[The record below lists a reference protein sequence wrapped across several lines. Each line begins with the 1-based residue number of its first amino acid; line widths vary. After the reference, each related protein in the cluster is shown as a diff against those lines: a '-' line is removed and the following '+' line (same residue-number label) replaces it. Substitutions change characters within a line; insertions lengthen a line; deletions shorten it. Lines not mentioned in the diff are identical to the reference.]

1 MYDSTTYP
9 KIGRSSNLN
18 PPFNREVALMKKI
31 VANLRSLAVVIFIGL
46 VVSFAVV
53 FFPASGKAQI
63 PAIQNH
69 VVTLDQAVKYIQ
81 NYKKNP
87 VAPST
92 KGGYFGRNIFD
103 KILAQQGVVGI
114 RYYYA
119 AKDDSTPTLV
129 LVGVDSTGND
139 MVRGVVGEWI
149 NSCPPFCGS
158 TNQLSK

>member
-9 KIGRSSNLN
+9 KIGGSSNLN

-31 VANLRSLAVVIFIGL
+31 VASLRLLAVVIFIGL
-46 VVSFAVV
+46 VVSFALV

-139 MVRGVVGEWI
+139 MEQGIIGEWTAQ
-149 NSCPPFCGS
+149 CPPICPQP
-158 TNQLSK
+158 NRLNK

>member
-1 MYDSTTYP
+1 
-9 KIGRSSNLN
+9 
-18 PPFNREVALMKKI
+18 MKKI
-31 VANLRSLAVVIFIGL
+31 VASLRLLAIVIFIGL
-46 VVSFAVV
+46 VVSFALV

-103 KILAQQGVVGI
+103 KILAQRGVVGI

-139 MVRGVVGEWI
+139 MEQGIIAEWA
-149 NSCPPFCGS
+149 SLCPPYC
-158 TNQLSK
+158 TQPNHLNK

>member
-1 MYDSTTYP
+1 MYDSATYP
-9 KIGRSSNLN
+9 RIGRSSNLN

-31 VANLRSLAVVIFIGL
+31 VASLRLLAVVIFIGL

-53 FFPASGKAQI
+53 LFPASGKAQI

-139 MVRGVVGEWI
+139 MEQGIIAEWASI
-149 NSCPPFCGS
+149 CPPYCAQP
-158 TNQLSK
+158 NHLNK